1 MICRICNHDQAGYA
15 FQRAGRNYLKCPRC
29 QAVTVDLTHDQY
41 IALTPSY
48 DPGPP
53 INSVDVS
60 AIRRLLGV
68 DEKVELLRHFVDR
81 VPAAARFLDIGCGAG
96 AYLLA
101 AKELGWDVKG
111 VEPSES
117 HSRMGRAMGLT
128 IDDGYFRAED
138 FPPDHFDFVL
148 LSHVI
153 EHIYDQKKF
162 ISDML
167 TVTRTGGIGLLIT
180 PNVEGIAS
188 MLAGKF
194 WVMFKPVDHIS
205 MLGPSSFNFL
215 KPSNGNISWRTDEY
229 SAEIVISVLAALRD
243 ALLESR
249 GAAPFD
255 GVASAA
261 ASSDDQSGW
270 RRYEFRR
277 RLNAAAATLS
287 WPLHFLAKV
296 SQRQACL
303 LVEIEKDA

>member
-1 MICRICNHDQAGYA
+1 MICRVCDHDQIGYA

-29 QAVTVDLTHDQY
+29 RAVTVELTHDQY

-53 INSVDVS
+53 ISAVDVS

-68 DEKVELLRHFVDR
+68 DQKVELLRNFVGR
-81 VPAAARFLDIGCGAG
+81 VPTGARFLDIGCGAG

-101 AKELGWDVKG
+101 AKEVGWDVQG

-117 HSRMGRAMGLT
+117 HSRMGRAMGLN
-128 IDDGYFRAED
+128 IHGGYFRAED
-138 FPPDHFDFVL
+138 FPPNYFDFVL

-153 EHIYDQKKF
+153 EHIYDPRKF
-162 ISDML
+162 ISDIL
-167 TVTRTGGIGLLIT
+167 TVVRPGGIVLLIT

-188 MLAGKF
+188 VLTGKF
-194 WVMFKPVDHIS
+194 WVMFKPVDHVS
-205 MLGPSSFNFL
+205 MLGSSSSKFL
-215 KPSNGNISWRTDEY
+215 KPTNGNISWRTDEY
-229 SAEIVISVLAALRD
+229 SAEIMTSVMAAFRD

-249 GAAPFD
+249 GNAPFD

-277 RLNAAAATLS
+277 RLNMALAAVS
-287 WPLHFLAKV
+287 WPLHILAKV
-296 SQRQACL
+296 SKRQACL

>member
-1 MICRICNHDQAGYA
+1 M
-15 FQRAGRNYLKCPRC
+15 
-29 QAVTVDLTHDQY
+29 
-41 IALTPSY
+41 
-48 DPGPP
+48 
-53 INSVDVS
+53 
-60 AIRRLLGV
+60 
-68 DEKVELLRHFVDR
+68 
-81 VPAAARFLDIGCGAG
+81 
-96 AYLLA
+96 
-101 AKELGWDVKG
+101 KG

-138 FPPDHFDFVL
+138 FKPDHFYFVL
-148 LSHVI
+148 LSHVV
-153 EHIYDQKKF
+153 EHIYDQRKF
-162 ISDML
+162 IADML
-167 TVTRTGGIGLLIT
+167 TVTCHGGIVLLVT

-188 MLAGKF
+188 VLAGKF
-194 WVMFKPVDHIS
+194 WIMFKPVDHIS

>member
-1 MICRICNHDQAGYA
+1 MICRVCNHEQAGYA
-15 FQRAGRNYLKCPRC
+15 FQRAGSNYLKCPRC
-29 QAVTVDLTHDQY
+29 RAVTVELTHDQY
-41 IALTPSY
+41 VALTPSY

-53 INSVDVS
+53 ISSIDAS
-60 AIRRLLGV
+60 AIRQLLGV
-68 DEKVELLRHFVDR
+68 DQKVELLRNFVGR
-81 VPAAARFLDIGCGAG
+81 VPAAVRFLDIGCGAG

-101 AKELGWDVKG
+101 AKELGWDVQG

-117 HSRMGRAMGLT
+117 HSRMGRAMGLN
-128 IDDGYFRAED
+128 IHDGYFRTED
-138 FPPDHFDFVL
+138 FQQDSFDFVL

-153 EHIYDQKKF
+153 EHIYDPKKF

-167 TVTRTGGIGLLIT
+167 TIVRPGGIVLLIT
-180 PNVEGIAS
+180 PNVESIAS
-188 MLAGKF
+188 MLTGKF
-194 WVMFKPVDHIS
+194 WVMFKPVDHVS
-205 MLGPSSFNFL
+205 MLGPTSLNFL

-229 SAEIVISVLAALRD
+229 SAEILTSVLAALRD

-261 ASSDDQSGW
+261 ASSGDQSGW

-277 RLNAAAATLS
+277 RLNKAAATIS
-287 WPLHFLAKV
+287 WPLHALAKA
-296 SQRQACL
+296 SKRQACL